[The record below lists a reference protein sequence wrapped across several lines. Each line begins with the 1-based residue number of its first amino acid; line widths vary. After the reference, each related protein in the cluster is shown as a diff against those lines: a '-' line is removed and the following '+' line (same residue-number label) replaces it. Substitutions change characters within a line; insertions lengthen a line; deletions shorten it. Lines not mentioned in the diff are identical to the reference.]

1 MNTESTG
8 LLAACRAAEA
18 SFHVFFTGES
28 PAPGTFADRLGAA
41 LSAIEHDL
49 DGAPSA
55 NFFEPPDASSD
66 SIDALNLLAA
76 ACTSFP
82 FSRLLDKMLFERLAA
97 LAPRGAHSRTPSAYE
112 SGSDAAFFYDH
123 AVRLA
128 GLLKDLVPAY
138 CALLA
143 ERSGEAPDGAVS
155 RLRPSVLKLDSAQ
168 SAFLRMKPGAVALEV
183 ARMSAEDPFAHGRIF
198 RHQDGAFVPLTLPS
212 IRSADEFY
220 GYASVRRMF
229 QEHFRAFSEGRNNL
243 PLLISSLPGLGKTQM
258 SIAYSLSFP
267 DITLIIPQPE
277 DLTTGLEP
285 LIAELA
291 AWPEH
296 KFMLFFD
303 DIDAAKTDWYYF
315 RTNIGGTFSLPENIT
330 LTIASNQRFPV
341 NISSRGRG
349 CEFPMFDE
357 IRCQEMILDFL
368 SAKGLREP
376 SKNLVAVIA
385 SDYVSE
391 FGQKQFEEL
400 SPRTLVR
407 YLDHYLSDPAKR
419 KTLMDEANSEVVP
432 QPDPQ
437 VFYEENVKLMRSIHG
452 EEALDQF
459 RQDAVHAK

>member
-1 MNTESTG
+1 MNTEPAV
-8 LLAACRAAEA
+8 LLSACRAAEA

-28 PAPGTFADRLGAA
+28 PAPGTFAARLEAA
-41 LSAIEHDL
+41 LSAIASDL
-49 DGAPSA
+49 DGASSA
-55 NFFEPPDASSD
+55 NLYEPADGASD
-66 SIDALNLLAA
+66 PVDALNLLAA
-76 ACTSFP
+76 SCTSFP
-82 FSRLLDKMLFERLAA
+82 FSRLLDKMLFERIAA
-97 LAPRGAHSRTPSAYE
+97 LAPRSAHPASAFE
-112 SGSDAAFFYDH
+112 SGSDAAYFYDH

-128 GLLKDLVPAY
+128 ELLKELIPAY
-138 CALLA
+138 CKLLE
-143 ERSGEAPDGAVS
+143 ERSGAVPDGAVS
-155 RLRPSVLKLDSAQ
+155 RLRPSALQLGSAQ
-168 SAFLRMKPGAVALEV
+168 SVFLRMKPGAVAMEV
-183 ARMSAEDPFAHGRIF
+183 ARMSSDDPFSHGRIF
-198 RHQDGAFVPLTLPS
+198 RHQDGTFVPLALPS

-220 GYASVRRMF
+220 GYQSVRRMF

-267 DITLIIPQPE
+267 NITLIIPQPG
-277 DLTTGLEP
+277 DIAAGLEP

-303 DIDAAKTDWYYF
+303 DIDVTRTDWYYF
-315 RTNIGGTFSLPENIT
+315 RTNIGGTFSLPDNIT
-330 LTIASNQRFPV
+330 LTIASNQRFPA

-368 SAKGLREP
+368 TAKGMRSP

-385 SDYVSE
+385 SDYVGE

-419 KTLMDEANSEVVP
+419 KTLMDESNGEVVQ

-459 RQDAVHAK
+459 RQDAVHVK